1 MVTPPNVARRVPVSA
16 GSCTSSTLP
25 KTASTGAMV
34 PRRSSTVAPP
44 TSPACRMASTPEKA
58 SRTSGRSRP
67 CVSEISPTTY
77 TSLPVPDRLF
87 TPRFF
92 IMCGF
97 TFTVFLSA
105 FQLLP
110 TAPFRIQELGGSTFA
125 AGLFLGFLTYASAAS
140 APLTGAIADRIGRR
154 RTLIIASSVILL
166 CAIGYGLTSSYP
178 VMLALVLVHGVF
190 WSGLLSASAAYLTH
204 LLPDRRRA
212 EGISYWGLSSVA
224 AIAVAPPL
232 AFWIMQHGGWTWI
245 CLSCGTLNLLMG
257 IIAYALP
264 EDRVE
269 TQLDL
274 PLPSIRP
281 SIVEWRVLVLSL
293 TLFLYSFGYG
303 AITSFSAMYADA
315 LGVSPKSIYLTLLAV
330 VILLTRPLS
339 GPLADRI
346 GYRRVFIPCLIL
358 IAIGLTVLSSA
369 SGLTGLVTSA
379 VVFGIGFGTA
389 YPVFVAYVMR
399 DITAARRGAA
409 FGGILAAFD
418 TGIGTGSTSVGWLI
432 ERYGFSTA
440 FGIAAALAAIALPYF
455 LLIERRLR

>member
-1 MVTPPNVARRVPVSA
+1 MS
-16 GSCTSSTLP
+16 
-25 KTASTGAMV
+25 
-34 PRRSSTVAPP
+34 
-44 TSPACRMASTPEKA
+44 
-58 SRTSGRSRP
+58 
-67 CVSEISPTTY
+67 
-77 TSLPVPDRLF
+77 DRLF

-92 IMCGF
+92 VMCGF

-125 AGLFLGFLTYASAAS
+125 SGMFLGFLTYASAMS
-140 APLTGAIADRIGRR
+140 APVTGAIADRIGRR

-166 CAIGYGLTSSYP
+166 CAIGYGITANYP
-178 VMLALVLVHGVF
+178 LMLALVLIHGVF
-190 WSGLLSASAAYLTH
+190 WSSLLSASAAYLTH
-204 LLPDRRRA
+204 LLPERRRA

-224 AIAVAPPL
+224 AIAVAPPI
-232 AFWIMQHGGWTWI
+232 AFWIMQHGGWRWI
-245 CLSCGTLNLLMG
+245 CISCGTLNLLMG
-257 IIAYALP
+257 AIAFALP

-274 PLPSIRP
+274 PLPQLRRSF
-281 SIVEWRVLVLSL
+281 VEWRVLVLSL

-339 GPLADRI
+339 GPLADRV
-346 GYRRVFIPCLIL
+346 GYRRVFIPCLVL
-358 IAIGLTVLSSA
+358 IAVGLTLLSGATS
-369 SGLTGLVTSA
+369 LTWLVASA

-409 FGGILAAFD
+409 FGAILAAFD
-418 TGIGTGSTSVGWLI
+418 TGIGTGSTMVGWLI
-432 ERYGFSTA
+432 EHYGFASA
-440 FGIAAALAAIALPYF
+440 FGLAAALSAIALPYF
-455 LLIERRLR
+455 LAVDRQLR